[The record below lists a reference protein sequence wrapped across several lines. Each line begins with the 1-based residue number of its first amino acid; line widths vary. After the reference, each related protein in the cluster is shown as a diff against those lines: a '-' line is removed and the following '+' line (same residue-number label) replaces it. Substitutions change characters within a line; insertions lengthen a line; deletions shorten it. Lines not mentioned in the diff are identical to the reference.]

1 MIQTHSWNRETWGV
15 YDLLGTSFLSNKC
28 RASRSRVTSCYHV
41 LGPSSGQVPRD
52 LQLTTP
58 TVLRHFSKGLG
69 WRTCCRPWSAGNRP
83 HLERMGWNPYFIRWC
98 YRYGCLVVTVKTS
111 ECEGWAV
118 WCIPPFVSIF
128 PKGSQSLKV
137 RFSSHPTKH
146 IPPNDEFGRCTFTA
160 SQHVSR
166 DSPPSRPAPFEVSRD
181 QPGHHTRYQW
191 VGISP
196 SWPWSSGIPR

>member
-1 MIQTHSWNRETWGV
+1 MIQTHSWNRKTWGV
-15 YDLLGTSFLSNKC
+15 FDLLGTSFLSNKC

-58 TVLRHFSKGLG
+58 TATVLRHFSKGLG

-98 YRYGCLVVTVKTS
+98 YRYGFFMLLVTVKTS

-160 SQHVSR
+160 PLRFSAQ
-166 DSPPSRPAPFEVSRD
+166 PPSSIRGF
-181 QPGHHTRYQW
+181 
-191 VGISP
+191 
-196 SWPWSSGIPR
+196 